1 MRAIGLLHS
10 QFHPRKFED
19 IAGLVEAGR
28 TAQLG
33 PKCLSLVEAG
43 SGRDICKN
51 SGEGSYVGKNKNQ

>member
-19 IAGLVEAGR
+19 VAGLVEAGK

-33 PKCLSLVEAG
+33 PKCLSLVEAR
-43 SGRDICKN
+43 SGRDICEN
-51 SGEGSYVGKNKNQ
+51 SGKCSDVGENKNQ